1 MSSWVQRQSPGYYP
15 SKGRPSEVSSTP
27 LNITASKNCAC
38 RPYLNSARY
47 LHHQTYILIYIISD
61 FVREV
66 LLVKS
71 EGTATYHEIDIEF
84 CMGTA
89 TEQVNVMVCFT
100 EIIDRGVI

>member
-1 MSSWVQRQSPGYYP
+1 M
-15 SKGRPSEVSSTP
+15 
-27 LNITASKNCAC
+27 
-38 RPYLNSARY
+38 
-47 LHHQTYILIYIISD
+47 
-61 FVREV
+61 
-66 LLVKS
+66 KS